1 MYQGTNAAHV
11 VFIIV
16 VADIFDR
23 IGRIE
28 SGRISVIMISV
39 IMISVDEMAM
49 SKERIQEQQ
58 TIAVRCLAEE
68 TARSMDPRA

>member
-28 SGRISVIMISV
+28 SGRISV